1 MFQDQA
7 KVISYKWDPASET
20 GYRLRFDPQL
30 AQLSGQT
37 PFRVEDWV
45 HHIVNNEW
53 GCATLDQALSVLSDL
68 FNLDVSEERRRIQG
82 WLPQTLQ

>member
-1 MFQDQA
+1 MFNQQE

-20 GYRLRFDPQL
+20 GYRLRYNPQL

-45 HHIVNNEW
+45 YHIVNNEW
-53 GCATLDQALSVLSDL
+53 GCETLDQALGVLSDL
-68 FNLDVSEERRRIQG
+68 FNLDVGEERRRIQD
-82 WLPQTLQ
+82 LIPQRLQ